1 MELGLFSQEVEIDA
15 AFDLVRAGGA
25 SEAVRQLQAP
35 LAVEI
40 DVRRAF
46 PHDDEVRDVDRRLLQ
61 HGGEIEAAIRALKA
75 RLVDQ
80 SWRQH
85 GDEVLDRGEVF
96 GDVVARGAGGRRRA
110 AAAAEEVIGVGVQE
124 IDARRCRVHR
134 TACVHFDH
142 RRVVVIQQELIG
154 RLGTQ
159 VELPPHR
166 VEGVDVVEHDA
177 GEAIGHLSSLPL
189 PIGEQKDP
197 VWREWHAE
205 RHAELMLVQAIGA
218 RRVQDRPRV
227 HAVVNTEVIERSG
240 GPVGSRSGDDV
251 DEAAERASVLGEI
264 RGVEDAEFLRRFLRR
279 RRARQAGERLHVVG
293 AVDLHHGVQ
302 LGLTRKRE
310 PRRRRGSDADVRL
323 LERAA
328 ADVLAPRGDAARQLH
343 EVDEVPAADRQRLD
357 LRRRD
362 DAADVHLVRL
372 DQRRLAFHGHDFG
385 ERAEVHLEIDLRR
398 AADGQDNAGS
408 SSGFEVLELG
418 AEVVGARIERCDPI
432 APGGIGRRRARR
444 SGRCA
449 LQRERHA
456 WQRSAGFIANGTVE
470 CCCGDLRGGCVSD
483 AANDD

>member
-1 MELGLFSQEVEIDA
+1 VELGLLLQEVEIDA
-15 AFDLVRAGGA
+15 ALDLVRTGGA
-25 SEAVRQLQAP
+25 REAVGELQAP

-40 DVRRAF
+40 DVRRAL

-251 DEAAERASVLGEI
+251 DEAAERATVLGEI
-264 RGVEDAEFLRRFLRR
+264 RGIEDAEFLRRFLRR
-279 RRARQAGERLHVVG
+279 RRARQAG
-293 AVDLHHGVQ
+293 
-302 LGLTRKRE
+302 
-310 PRRRRGSDADVRL
+310 
-323 LERAA
+323 
-328 ADVLAPRGDAARQLH
+328 
-343 EVDEVPAADRQRLD
+343 
-357 LRRRD
+357 
-362 DAADVHLVRL
+362 
-372 DQRRLAFHGHDFG
+372 
-385 ERAEVHLEIDLRR
+385 
-398 AADGQDNAGS
+398 
-408 SSGFEVLELG
+408 
-418 AEVVGARIERCDPI
+418 
-432 APGGIGRRRARR
+432 
-444 SGRCA
+444 
-449 LQRERHA
+449 
-456 WQRSAGFIANGTVE
+456 
-470 CCCGDLRGGCVSD
+470 
-483 AANDD
+483 